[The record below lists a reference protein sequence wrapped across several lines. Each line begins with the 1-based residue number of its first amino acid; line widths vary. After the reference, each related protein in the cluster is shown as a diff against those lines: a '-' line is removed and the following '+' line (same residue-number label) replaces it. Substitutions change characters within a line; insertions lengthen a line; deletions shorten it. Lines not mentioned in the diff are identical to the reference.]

1 MSRRNRRVTLLTT
14 ASAWLLSVLI
24 LVPLLIVILAS
35 LKTEPEAAAMDL
47 ALPTVI
53 QWSNFAEAIRRGGLV
68 RAFLNSL
75 LIASVSATVC
85 ILVSSMAG
93 FVLSR
98 NRTRF
103 NNAVFDYIFLG
114 LIAPINYIT
123 TIKVFQ
129 VLHIMNSYA
138 GIILLYIALG
148 IPFAV
153 FAYYGYMHA
162 IPRELDEAAVIDGC
176 NPWQLFSRI
185 IFPLLKPVTITV
197 LVLNFMG
204 AWNDFISPLYLLNRQ
219 STWPIVLSVY
229 NFFGMHFNEWNMIS
243 AVILLSTLPVILL
256 YLFGQRYIVSGLTS
270 GAVKQ

>member
-1 MSRRNRRVTLLTT
+1 MGRRNRISLLLTT
-14 ASAWLLSVLI
+14 STAWLLSLLI
-24 LVPLLIVILAS
+24 LVPLVIVVISS
-35 LKTEPEAAAMDL
+35 LKTKPEAAAMNL
-47 ALPTVI
+47 TLPAAI
-53 QWSNFAEAIRRGGLV
+53 QWGNYAEAIKRGGLV
-68 RAFLNSL
+68 RSFLNSL

-85 ILVSSMAG
+85 ILVSSMAT
-93 FVLSR
+93 FVLAR

-103 NNAVFDYIFLG
+103 NKAVFNYLFLG

-129 VLHIMNSYA
+129 VLGIMNSYV

-153 FAYYGYMHA
+153 FAYYGYMHS

-176 NPWQLFSRI
+176 NPWQLFSRV

-219 STWPIVLSVY
+219 RTWPMVMSVY

-256 YLFGQRYIVSGLTS
+256 YLFGQRYIVSGMTS

>member
-1 MSRRNRRVTLLTT
+1 MSRRKWISALPAT
-14 ASAWLLSVLI
+14 AAAWLLSLLV
-24 LVPLLIVILAS
+24 LVPLAIVVFSS
-35 LKTEPEAAAMDL
+35 LKTKPEAAAMDL
-47 ALPTVI
+47 TPPSAI
-53 QWSNFAEAIRRGGLV
+53 QWGNYAEAINRGGLV

-75 LIASVSATVC
+75 LISSVSATVC
-85 ILVSSMAG
+85 ILVSSMAT

-103 NNAVFDYIFLG
+103 NKAVFNYIFLG

-129 VLHIMNSYA
+129 VLGIMNSYV

-153 FAYYGYMHA
+153 FAYYGYMHS

-176 NPWQLFSRI
+176 NSWQLFSRI
-185 IFPLLKPVTITV
+185 VFPLLKPVTITV

-219 STWPIVLSVY
+219 STWPMVLSVY

-243 AVILLSTLPVILL
+243 AVILLSTLPILVL
-256 YLFGQRYIVSGLTS
+256 YMFGQRYIVSGLTS

>member
-1 MSRRNRRVTLLTT
+1 M
-14 ASAWLLSVLI
+14 
-24 LVPLLIVILAS
+24 
-35 LKTEPEAAAMDL
+35 
-47 ALPTVI
+47 
-53 QWSNFAEAIRRGGLV
+53 
-68 RAFLNSL
+68 
-75 LIASVSATVC
+75 
-85 ILVSSMAG
+85 
-93 FVLSR
+93 
-98 NRTRF
+98 
-103 NNAVFDYIFLG
+103 FLG

-129 VLHIMNSYA
+129 VLHIMNTYT

-153 FAYYGYMHA
+153 FAYYGYMSS

-176 NPWQLFSRI
+176 NSWQLYSAI

-219 STWPIVLSVY
+219 STWPMVMSVY

-243 AVILLSTLPVILL
+243 AVILLSILPLMVL
-256 YLFGQRYIVSGLTS
+256 YIFGQRYIVSGMTS
-270 GAVKQ
+270 GAIKQ

>member
-1 MSRRNRRVTLLTT
+1 MSRRSPLAPLLTT
-14 ASAWLLSVLI
+14 GFAWLLALLI
-24 LVPLLIVILAS
+24 LIPLAIVALAAVKT
-35 LKTEPEAAAMDL
+35 KTEAATMDL
-47 ALPTVI
+47 TLPAAI
-53 QWSNFAEAIRRGGLV
+53 QWGNFAEAIRRGGMV
-68 RAFLNSL
+68 RSFFNSL

-85 ILVSSMAG
+85 ILVSSMAA
-93 FVLSR
+93 FVLFR
-98 NRTRF
+98 NRSRF
-103 NNAVFDYIFLG
+103 NNLAFDYMFLG

-129 VLHIMNSYA
+129 VLHIMNTYT

-153 FAYYGYMHA
+153 FAYYGYMSG

-176 NPWQLFSRI
+176 NSWQLYSAI

-219 STWPIVLSVY
+219 STWPMVMSVY

-243 AVILLSTLPVILL
+243 AVILLSILPLMVL
-256 YLFGQRYIVSGLTS
+256 YIFGQRYIVSGMTS
-270 GAVKQ
+270 GAIKQ